1 MDTFED
7 NLADKPKIRQK
18 HFAKQ
23 FGLQNKLPIFV
34 AESEMPCTFCK
45 ITPQG
50 IAALEEYI
58 KALKTYI
65 IK

>member
-1 MDTFED
+1 MDTIED

-34 AESEMPCTFCK
+34 TEPERVAF
-45 ITPQG
+45 
-50 IAALEEYI
+50 EEYVE
-58 KALKTYI
+58 ALKTYI